1 MNNSRATL
9 SKEELSM
16 KKQLAFF
23 LSVLMILS
31 SIPFTFAFGA
41 SSTTLDYWIAG
52 DVRRTPVYQAS
63 VDRFMVANPDI
74 TVNITEEVG
83 DNAQIQQKLFTMIAS
98 GNAPDVL
105 QVDTMYVAD
114 MAKAGI
120 IRPLDDF
127 DGFADVSGSV
137 IAAEVAPLQYDGK
150 TYGLPIRGNSIQLV
164 YNKAM
169 FREAGLD
176 PENPPKTFA
185 ELVDAAVKLTKR
197 DASGNIEVYG
207 FETGLSTDSHWTM
220 HVFSPIFWSYGG
232 EYLNADG
239 TSGFASE
246 AGVQALELWNQLI
259 NVLKVSPA
267 DRITNGFESGKVAM
281 ILTGEWSLRPY
292 REDYSDLEVGYATL
306 PVAAEGVTPKIPL
319 GGRACVIPTM
329 SDNADDAWK
338 LIEHVLSYDEQM
350 TYTKAEVGLGTLTAM
365 ANDPWFDTNV
375 NYKKALTDMQYA
387 KAKAAPEI
395 LQMDT
400 IVFDAIQRVILMG
413 EDPMT
418 ALQDADAQYN
428 ELLSGLN

>member
-1 MNNSRATL
+1 
-9 SKEELSM
+9 M
-16 KKQLAFF
+16 KKF
-23 LSVLMILS
+23 LSVFLVALLI
-31 SIPFTFAFGA
+31 FGTA
-41 SSTTLDYWIAG
+41 NLVAALGESSTTLEYWIAG
-52 DVRRTPVYQAS
+52 DIRRTPAYQAS
-63 VDRFMVANPDI
+63 VDKFVAANPGLN
-74 TVNITEEVG
+74 VNITEEVG

-120 IRPLDDF
+120 IRPLDDYQ
-127 DGFADVSGSV
+127 GFTDVSGSV
-137 IAAEVAPLQYDGK
+137 IPAEVAPLTYDGK
-150 TYGLPIRGNSIQLV
+150 TYGFPIRGNSIQLV

-176 PENPPKTFA
+176 PENPPKTFD
-185 ELVDAAVKLTKR
+185 ELVAAAEKLTKR

-207 FETGLSTDSHWTM
+207 FETGLSADSHWTM

-239 TSGFASE
+239 TSGFACE
-246 AGVQALELWNQLI
+246 AGVKTLQLWNKLI
-259 NVLKVSPA
+259 NELKVSPTE
-267 DRITNGFESGKVAM
+267 RITNGLESGKVAM

-292 REDYSDLEVGYATL
+292 REDFPGLEVGYATL

-329 SDNADDAWK
+329 SKNPDAAWK
-338 LIEHVLSYDEQM
+338 LIQHVLSYDEQM
-350 TYTKAEVGLGTLTAM
+350 AYTKAEVGLGTLSAM
-365 ANDPWFDTNV
+365 ANDPWFESNP

-413 EDPMT
+413 DDPMT

-428 ELLSGLN
+428 ELLNSKK

>member
-1 MNNSRATL
+1 V
-9 SKEELSM
+9 
-16 KKQLAFF
+16 KKF
-23 LSVLMILS
+23 LSVLLVALLVMGMTNL
-31 SIPFTFAFGA
+31 AA
-41 SSTTLDYWIAG
+41 LADAEVTLEYWING
-52 DVRRTPVYQAS
+52 DIRRTPVYQAS
-63 VDRFMVANPDI
+63 IDKFMQANPGI
-74 TVNITEEVG
+74 KVNITEEVG

-105 QVDTMYVAD
+105 HVDTMYVAD

-120 IRPLDDF
+120 IRPLDDYP
-127 DGFADVSGSV
+127 GFKELYDTVFPG
-137 IAAEVAPLQYDGK
+137 EVAPLMYEGK
-150 TYGLPIRGNSIQLV
+150 TYGFPIRGNSIQLV

-176 PENPPKTFA
+176 PENPPRTFD
-185 ELVDAAVKLTKR
+185 ELVAAAEKLTKR
-197 DASGNIEVYG
+197 DASGNVEVYG
-207 FETGLSTDSHWTM
+207 FETGLTADSHWTM

-246 AGVQALELWNQLI
+246 AGVKTLELWNKLI
-259 NVLKVSPA
+259 NELKVSPTE
-267 DRITNGFESGKVAM
+267 RIDKGLESGKVAM
-281 ILTGEWSLRPY
+281 IITGEWSLRPY
-292 REDYSDLEVGYATL
+292 REDFPGLDVGYATL
-306 PVAAEGVTPKIPL
+306 PVAQEGVTPKIPL

-329 SDNADDAWK
+329 SDTPEQAWK

-350 TYTKAEVGLGTLTAM
+350 TYTKAEVGLGTLAAM
-365 ANDPWFDTNV
+365 ANDPWFETNL

-413 EDPMT
+413 DDPMT
-418 ALQDADAQYN
+418 ALQDADMQYN
-428 ELLSGLN
+428 ELLNSKK